1 MDSLERMIL
10 KHGEVKEGSIL
21 KVDSFLNHQLN
32 PEFLYK
38 VGEEFYRL
46 FKDEGI
52 TKILTIE
59 VSGIAL
65 ALMTG
70 LFFKVPVVFAK
81 KTVSLNL
88 DKDIYTSKVF
98 SYTKNQV
105 YNIMI
110 SKKYL
115 DKSDKV
121 LLIDDFLA
129 EGNAIR
135 GLIDLTQKSG
145 AEIRGIGIAI
155 EKGFQQGGRMLRGE
169 GYNLKSLAIV
179 DELKPGSIRFRD
191 QEN

>member
-10 KHGEVKEGSIL
+10 KHGEVKEGNIL

-135 GLIDLTQKSG
+135 GLIDLTQKKRSG
-145 AEIRGIGIAI
+145 N
-155 EKGFQQGGRMLRGE
+155 KGH
-169 GYNLKSLAIV
+169 
-179 DELKPGSIRFRD
+179 RD
-191 QEN
+191 CN

>member
-1 MDSLERMIL
+1 MDSLKKMIL
-10 KHGEVKEGSIL
+10 EHGEVKEGNIL

-32 PEFLYK
+32 PEFLYRI
-38 VGEEFYRL
+38 GEEFYRL
-46 FKDEGI
+46 FRNEKI

-65 ALMTG
+65 ALTTG

-88 DKDIYTSKVF
+88 DKDVYTSKVF

-115 DKSDKV
+115 DKDDKV
-121 LLIDDFLA
+121 LIIDDFLA

-135 GLIDLTQKSG
+135 GLIDIAQKSG

-155 EKGFQQGGRMLRGE
+155 EKGFQQGGRILRSE
-169 GYNLKSLAIV
+169 GYNLKSLVIV
-179 DELKPGSIRFRD
+179 DELKPGSIMFRS
-191 QEN
+191 

>member
-10 KHGEVKEGSIL
+10 KHGEVKEGNIL

-135 GLIDLTQKSG
+135 GLIDLTQK
-145 AEIRGIGIAI
+145 AER
-155 EKGFQQGGRMLRGE
+155 K
-169 GYNLKSLAIV
+169 
-179 DELKPGSIRFRD
+179 
-191 QEN
+191 

>member
-10 KHGEVKEGSIL
+10 KHGEVKEGNIL

-81 KTVSLNL
+81 KN
-88 DKDIYTSKVF
+88 
-98 SYTKNQV
+98 
-105 YNIMI
+105 
-110 SKKYL
+110 
-115 DKSDKV
+115 
-121 LLIDDFLA
+121 
-129 EGNAIR
+129 R
-135 GLIDLTQKSG
+135 
-145 AEIRGIGIAI
+145 
-155 EKGFQQGGRMLRGE
+155 
-169 GYNLKSLAIV
+169 
-179 DELKPGSIRFRD
+179 ELEFG
-191 QEN
+191 